1 MCLHGNIVDFRE
13 ESMLLDCDLIIF
25 DCDGVLV
32 DTEPMTTRL
41 IAESVTAM
49 GWAVDQAF
57 AIERFKGKDMAD
69 IVEMVGAHLGRPVP
83 ELTEHYRAKMYAEL
97 EGGGAEPVA
106 GAVELLDALDA
117 LRSGPKR
124 CVASN
129 GPRRKMQASLI
140 SSGIAGRFGGMES
153 PTIFSAYDINLWK
166 PDPGLFLHAAHEM
179 GADPARCVVFEDS
192 ESGIEAAV
200 RAGMRCVGVGGLT
213 PTSKLAAKGATVT
226 VETLLELLPLEPAL
240 NA

>member
-1 MCLHGNIVDFRE
+1 MSEI
-13 ESMLLDCDLIIF
+13 LDCDLIIF

-57 AIERFKGKDMAD
+57 AIETFKGKDMAE

-83 ELTEHYRAKMYAEL
+83 ELTEHYRTRMYAEL
-97 EGGGAEPVA
+97 EGGGADPIP

-117 LRSGPKR
+117 MGTGPAR

-140 SSGIAGRFGGMES
+140 SSGIAGRFGGMDS
-153 PTIFSAYDINLWK
+153 ATIFSAYDIGTWK
-166 PDPGLFLHAAHEM
+166 PDPALFLHACEQM
-179 GADPARCVVFEDS
+179 GSTPDRCVVFEDS

-200 RAGMRCVGVGGLT
+200 RAGMRSVGVGGLT
-213 PTSKLAAKGATVT
+213 PTSKLAATGATVT
-226 VETLLELLPLEPAL
+226 VETLHDLLPLGV
-240 NA
+240 